1 MCSNKILL
9 VSISLLSCFYF
20 AHAQITNA
28 EVNDLKAA
36 WHVYNKDPIKY
47 ATDLVTT
54 VVDHVIVPLA
64 KENLKLL
71 DFVLSAEARE
81 KVLAAL
87 PKLKEIVNVELFKT
101 LVVDG
106 AKIINMS
113 IDALVDTLVSV
124 LNSLEASLK
133 KYLGIILDI
142 IIQIGDEALGKL
154 TILAE
159 QHMKGSFTDAQI
171 KAVQKVIRTIDSID
185 KDMIVRVLRSIR

>member
-1 MCSNKILL
+1 MCSNKMLL
-9 VSISLLSCFYF
+9 ICISLLSCFYF
-20 AHAQITNA
+20 SHAQITPA

-47 ATDLVTT
+47 ATELVTT
-54 VVDHVIVPLA
+54 VVDHVVLPLA

-81 KVLAAL
+81 KILAAI

-113 IDALVDTLVSV
+113 LDALVDTLVSV

-133 KYLGIILDI
+133 KYLGIVLDI
-142 IIQIGDEALGKL
+142 IIQIGDDALGRL
-154 TILAE
+154 TKLAE
-159 QHMKGSFTDAQI
+159 QHMKGSFSDAQI
-171 KAVQKVIRTIDSID
+171 KAVQKVIRIIDSID
-185 KDMIVRVLRSIR
+185 KEMLVRVLRSIR